1 MARDL
6 VNGFTISIAG
16 RRGLPPHRPF
26 CLMTTGAEDR

>member
-6 VNGFTISIAG
+6 VNEFTISIAG